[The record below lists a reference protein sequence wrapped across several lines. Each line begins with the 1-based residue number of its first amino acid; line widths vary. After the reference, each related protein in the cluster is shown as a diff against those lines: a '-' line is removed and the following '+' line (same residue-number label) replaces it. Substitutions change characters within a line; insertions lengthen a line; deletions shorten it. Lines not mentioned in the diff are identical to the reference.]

1 MLEYS
6 SLLPKMST
14 DDWEGG
20 EEEEEGICCASTPA
34 GGCASTPAGGRSV
47 VIGDDHY
54 CAICDM
60 WLRKKHVEDHL
71 TGEMHRGNSTGGQ
84 QHIGTASGPA
94 SSSEI
99 AVQAGQGESVRVA
112 LLSLAGE
119 EVGAINV
126 APDSGWREVAVEV
139 RLQIRNFQALPPA
152 DVRAATGASM
162 AAEGVQVIRRAATGA
177 SMAD

>member
-1 MLEYS
+1 M
-6 SLLPKMST
+6 
-14 DDWEGG
+14 GA
-20 EEEEEGICCASTPA
+20 EEEGICSASTPAGGCASTPA
-34 GGCASTPAGGRSV
+34 GGCASTPAGGLSD
-47 VIGDDHY
+47 GY
-54 CAICDM
+54 WCAISEM
-60 WLRKKHVEDHL
+60 WLGKLQVEDHL
-71 TGEMHRGNSTGGQ
+71 TGKKHRQNSTGGQ
-84 QHIGTASGPA
+84 KHVGTASGPASGPA

-139 RLQIRNFQALPPA
+139 RLQTRNFQAIPPA

-162 AAEGVQVIRRAATGA
+162 AAEGVQVIRRWG
-177 SMAD
+177 SEGL

>member
-1 MLEYS
+1 MS
-6 SLLPKMST
+6 SDEIAPVASGTSGEL
-14 DDWEGG
+14 GG
-20 EEEEEGICCASTPA
+20 FSLISDG
-34 GGCASTPAGGRSV
+34 V
-47 VIGDDHY
+47 Y
-54 CAICDM
+54 CAICEM
-60 WLRKKHVEDHL
+60 WVGKEQVEDHL
-71 TGEMHRGNSTGGQ
+71 KGQKHRLNVTGDQR
-84 QHIGTASGPA
+84 HIGTSDGTSTSVLA

-139 RLQIRNFQALPPA
+139 RLQTRYFQAIPPA

-162 AAEGVQVIRRAATGA
+162 AAEGVQVIRRLG
-177 SMAD
+177 SEGL